1 MVKPRRPPRKLQ
13 PSLARRIM
21 TRSQRSSQQGCFEQL
36 PAEVFHVIL
45 EHLTVT
51 DLSVFSMVSKA
62 VNACIV
68 NHVSTLSWRTRM
80 VIQKLHHCTSP
91 DDEHV
96 TLAYYRSL
104 GLLFK
109 RCTLLLP
116 TKDRLKFISISGCLG
131 YACYGMFLKTL
142 IAGWDDLECH
152 RVFIFLSD
160 CTNLLRR
167 IETILTSRPGKLME
181 QHIRRFC
188 RSVLL
193 DLNQCA
199 GDSLFWL
206 THLLRPWPMV
216 SQARLLFILCGPLCT
231 DGKIGW
237 QQVCD
242 VPLAQVQLWDL
253 AKALVLLYGNTDS
266 REWSA
271 GNVLS
276 IIEEITVLPQPWH
289 IENVARLLVFCG
301 KNICY
306 SVLANKALNGRVLEI
321 SQLLV
326 LIILVCE
333 KDCYCMKWPVMI
345 VKQLCSLFPGAS
357 DKWSFI
363 QSMENTFSEVSMEMY
378 ALVASGNFLNG
389 DGIYFTDLQISS
401 GKVYSNAGS
410 DVIFV
415 CAGNQNENEDMLQSF
430 CRLLKASALFH
441 TEIVYMLLK

>member
-116 TKDRLKFISISGCLG
+116 TKDRLKFISSRFSKVPCFSLDHCTEVSGCLG

-167 IETILTSRPGKLME
+167 IETILTSRPGASDRME

-378 ALVASGNFLNG
+378 ALVASGN
-389 DGIYFTDLQISS
+389 
-401 GKVYSNAGS
+401 
-410 DVIFV
+410 
-415 CAGNQNENEDMLQSF
+415 QNENEDMLQSF